1 MARVIPA
8 DWTPHRRDDGELLGW
23 IRPDG
28 DDWLAVDL
36 LGREASDAVDWLA
49 AEAALERRGLAW
61 LADPW
66 MLERPD
72 AGVLRVRLVEVTPGR
87 EGEPGRVVVKVD
99 DGGAIG
105 GPPTPRFTLPWPAP
119 AALRA
124 VRSGDPRL
132 TPWS

>member
-1 MARVIPA
+1 MIPA
-8 DWTPHRRDDGELLGW
+8 DWTPHRRDHGELLGW

-36 LGREASDAVDWLA
+36 LGRKASDAVDWLE

-66 MLERPD
+66 MLERPH
-72 AGVLRVRLVEVTPGR
+72 AGILRVRLVEVTPGR
-87 EGEPGRVVVKVD
+87 EGEPGRVVVKAD

-124 VRSGDPRL
+124 VRPSDPRL